1 MRQAESRRDRVGRM
15 TSTPPPDSG
24 PDRTSK
30 LPLWFALGVFI
41 FGLWAAWLTSSWVV
55 LGVAVFVAVFP
66 ARTYASDARA
76 WSRRQDRRNQ
86 SGA

>member
-1 MRQAESRRDRVGRM
+1 MRQAETRRGLAGRM

-24 PDRTSK
+24 PDHASK
-30 LPLWFALGVFI
+30 LPLWFALGVII

-55 LGVAVFVAVFP
+55 LAVAVFVAVFP

-76 WSRRQDRRNQ
+76 WARRQDRRNQ